1 MPAQRA
7 GPLIAPTACVHGLVV
22 VTRTIRDFA
31 DAGVVVYDPR
41 NDRSRRKDESLR
53 HAGVHRSKKA
63 MSNMHKPITAL
74 SPATLA
80 RFVAVVGE
88 KNAIT
93 DPDRQQPYLVEFRA
107 LWSGHTPV
115 VLRPG
120 TVAEVAE
127 ILKIANETA
136 TPIVPQG
143 GNTGL
148 VGGQIPHHGE
158 VLLSLQRL
166 DRIREVDPVSNTIT
180 CEAGVTLQRAREA
193 AEKVDRLYPQL
204 LPSEGSC
211 TIGGNLS
218 TNAGGTQALAYGVAR
233 SHALGIEVVL
243 ADGRVLN
250 NLNKLKKDN
259 TGYDLKNL
267 FIGAEG
273 TLGVIT
279 AAVLRLVPRPRS
291 VETAWAAVPSVQAAV
306 DLLGL
311 ATERTA
317 GGVTSFEIMAREGID
332 IVIKHAGARDPLA
345 TRSPYSVLIELSS
358 QQREG
363 LREVMEQILA
373 EGLERGLVRD
383 ATICES
389 VEQSKAFWRIR
400 EQFGEMQGREGGS
413 IKHDVSVPVASIP
426 AFIEEANAAAV
437 KLIPGCRPLPFGHV
451 GDGNIHYNISQPV
464 GADKAEF
471 LKRWD
476 DMNEVIYRIALKY
489 GGSVS
494 AEHGVG
500 IVKRE
505 YLPKVKDP
513 VAYDLM
519 KTLKRTLD
527 PKGILN
533 PGKVLP

>member
-1 MPAQRA
+1 M
-7 GPLIAPTACVHGLVV
+7 
-22 VTRTIRDFA
+22 
-31 DAGVVVYDPR
+31 
-41 NDRSRRKDESLR
+41 NEMSRP
-53 HAGVHRSKKA
+53 V
-63 MSNMHKPITAL
+63 TAL
-74 SPATLA
+74 SAATLA
-80 RFVAVVGE
+80 RLVAVVGE
-88 KNAIT
+88 KNAIVDKDKQT
-93 DPDRQQPYLVEFRA
+93 PYLVEFRA
-107 LWSGHTPV
+107 LWTGHTPV

-120 TVAEVAE
+120 STAEVSE
-127 ILKIANETA
+127 ILKIANETSTA
-136 TPIVPQG
+136 VVPQG

-148 VGGQIPHHGE
+148 VGGQLSHNGE
-158 VLLSLQRL
+158 VVLSLQRL
-166 DRIREVDPVSNTIT
+166 DKVREVDAVSNTIT

-193 AEKVDRLYPQL
+193 AAAVDRLYPQL

-218 TNAGGTQALAYGVAR
+218 TNAGGTQALTYGVAR

-273 TLGVIT
+273 TLGIIT

-291 VETAWAAVPSVQAAV
+291 VETAWAAIPSVQAAV

-317 GGVTSFEIMAREGID
+317 GGVTSFEIMSREGID
-332 IVIKHAGARDPLA
+332 LVVKHAGSRDPLA
-345 TRSPYSVLIELSS
+345 TRSPYCVLIELSS
-358 QQREG
+358 QRREG
-363 LREVMEQILA
+363 LREAMEQIL
-373 EGLERGLVRD
+373 EDGLEKGLVLD
-383 ATICES
+383 ATVCES
-389 VEQSKAFWRIR
+389 VEQAKAFWRIR
-400 EQFGEMQGREGGS
+400 ELFGEMQGREGGS
-413 IKHDVSVPVASIP
+413 IKHDISVPVAKIP
-426 AFIEEANAAAV
+426 AFIEEANAAAI
-437 KLIPGCRPLPFGHV
+437 KLIPGSRPLPFGHV

-476 DMNEVIYRIALKY
+476 DMNDVIYKIVLRH

-500 IVKRE
+500 IVKRD
-505 YLPKVKDP
+505 YLPRIKDP

-533 PGKVLP
+533 PGKVL